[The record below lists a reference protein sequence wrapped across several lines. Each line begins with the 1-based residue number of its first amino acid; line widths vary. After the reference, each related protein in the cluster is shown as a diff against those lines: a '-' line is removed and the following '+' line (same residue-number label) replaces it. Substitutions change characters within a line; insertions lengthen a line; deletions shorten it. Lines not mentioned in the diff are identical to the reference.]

1 MTSNPP
7 RRRTSTARQTLPSA
21 WVGMPFVERTESLTF
36 MLVRVWWAGLSSC
49 FQNHDPLESV
59 VRIRQVGA
67 MTQSEAARHAL
78 YAALEATLG
87 EDHADTLM
95 TYLPPEDSS
104 QLATKADL
112 RFEVARIGERLDR
125 LDHRFDRLEDRMDA
139 MQRTFVTA
147 LVGGMTGLTAI
158 FSLIVLV
165 WA

>member
-1 MTSNPP
+1 
-7 RRRTSTARQTLPSA
+7 
-21 WVGMPFVERTESLTF
+21 
-36 MLVRVWWAGLSSC
+36 
-49 FQNHDPLESV
+49 
-59 VRIRQVGA
+59 
-67 MTQSEAARHAL
+67 
-78 YAALEATLG
+78 
-87 EDHADTLM
+87 M